1 MHLEMFSSQPEGNPQ
16 SAHATPLLFIHGPG
30 MEPGAG
36 KKTFALFCRAW
47 LSFTR
52 LRPPRPW

>member
-1 MHLEMFSSQPEGNPQ
+1 MHLELFSSQPEGNPQ

-47 LSFTR
+47 LSFTC
-52 LRPPRPW
+52 L